1 MKLVNLFVSYFFK
14 VMIMC
19 MCLFWVFA
27 EYLNLANDMMVNVKT
42 DGFLVLAQVIYTC
55 ILGLVMT
62 QNAPQIASALISGN
76 PSLSMGEF
84 INAAK
89 SFGTGAV
96 AGALASYGA
105 NQAKKVAGGAKNLHA
120 AGKAAEGAAQKFN
133 SGAANLGQTLST
145 AGGIASAG
153 KENGGGAGKAA
164 SFLKDSFNGAFGNHV
179 QSKLTG
185 QKSGESGKLSHQ
197 STGGKG
203 GWARDPNTGK
213 IKEDGGQKI
222 WDPNYNRAQSNHGV
236 NGTQTSADIRQHQQE
251 MREHA
256 VYGDTMNVPKAPES
270 GGSKQNTPLSDEGAV
285 SNREKTGGTDDPGR

>member
-1 MKLVNLFVSYFFK
+1 
-14 VMIMC
+14 MC
-19 MCLFWVFA
+19 IFWVFSA
-27 EYLNLANDMMVNVKT
+27 YLDMANDLMLSMNSS
-42 DGFLVLAQVIYTC
+42 GFAVFSQVCYTC
-55 ILGLVMT
+55 ILGLVVT
-62 QNAPQIASALISGN
+62 QNGPQIASALLSGN

-84 INAAK
+84 INSAK

-96 AGALASYGA
+96 AGAMASYGA
-105 NQAKKVAGGAKNLHA
+105 NQARKVAGGAKNLHD
-120 AGKAAEGAAQKFN
+120 AGKAAGGAAQKFN
-133 SGAANLGQTLST
+133 NGAANFGQTLST

-164 SFLKDSFNGAFGNHV
+164 SFLKDSFTGAFGNHV

-203 GWARDPNTGK
+203 GWARDANTGEYATRDVK
-213 IKEDGGQKI
+213 DSNGKSVLDENGKVKQERY
-222 WDPNYNRAQSNHGV
+222 WDPNYNRAQNNHGV

-251 MREHA
+251 MQEHA
-256 VYGDTMNVPKAPES
+256 MYGDTMNVPKAPES

-285 SNREKTGGTDDPGR
+285 SNREKTGRADDPGR